1 MPFYV
6 TDPFLSFCS
15 TGKIWIPKKKPIEIH
30 QEEATTLDP
39 ELEEA
44 LSSATDTELH
54 DLAGK
59 NHYRN
64 SQTVLMVNPQ
74 ETKGAFATEEP
85 FHSS

>member
-1 MPFYV
+1 MPFV
-6 TDPFLSFCS
+6 TDHFLSFCS

-30 QEEATTLDP
+30 EEEATTLDP

-59 NHYRN
+59 NNYRN
-64 SQTVLMVNPQ
+64 SVLMVDQQ
-74 ETKGAFATEEP
+74 ESEGAFATEEP